1 MQELTNW
8 EPTDMHGVEVMRGH
22 VLPDWI
28 DLNDHMNVAYYL
40 LAFDQAVDAL
50 WGRFGITEEYVRSQ
64 DSSTIAAESHVTW
77 QREIHE
83 GDPFI
88 VTSQVLAWDDK
99 RIHQFQRMYHADEG
113 FLAATCEWMNLH
125 FNPAIRRVS
134 PWPKEIRARI
144 AEFADNQ
151 GSHPWPDEAGRR
163 MQVKQPVFSMRPD
176 QE

>member
-1 MQELTNW
+1 MKASPNW
-8 EPTDMHGVEVMRGH
+8 GPTDMHGIEVMRGH
-22 VLPDWI
+22 VLPEWI

-50 WGRFGITEEYVRSQ
+50 WGRFGLTEEYVRNH

-77 QREIHE
+77 QREIRE
-83 GDPFI
+83 GEAFI
-88 VTSQVLAWDDK
+88 VTTQVLAWDDK
-99 RIHQFQRMYHADEG
+99 RIHQFQRMYHAQEK

-125 FNPAIRRVS
+125 FDPKERRVS
-134 PWPKEIRARI
+134 PWPEEIRARI

-151 GSHPWPDEAGRR
+151 GSHPWPEEAGRR

-176 QE
+176 TE

>member
-1 MQELTNW
+1 
-8 EPTDMHGVEVMRGH
+8 MHGIEVMRGH
-22 VLPDWI
+22 VLPEWI

-50 WGRFGITEEYVRSQ
+50 WARFGITEDYVRNH

-83 GDPFI
+83 GDQFI

-125 FNPAIRRVS
+125 FNPAVRRVL

-163 MQVKQPVFSMRPD
+163 MQVKQPVFSMRP
-176 QE
+176 EKE